1 MLQRAMYGWDW
12 DEEPNSAVKVGL
24 LVIGSAIRDAR
35 LRLGLTQR
43 QLAWRSAMA
52 QSTVSK
58 LERGHLRG
66 MRLRTLARLIGVL
79 RANPNLIY
87 GGEPEPSKR
96 RLPGE
101 SRR

>member
-1 MLQRAMYGWDW
+1 MLRAMHGWDW
-12 DEEPNSAVKVGL
+12 DEDPSSATSLGM

-52 QSTVSK
+52 QSTLSK

-79 RANPNLIY
+79 RARPNAHP
-87 GGEPEPSKR
+87 GEPPPSQR
-96 RLPGE
+96 RLPGQPPP
-101 SRR
+101 